1 MELVEKLLIDEID
14 LWSSAD
20 SIKSS
25 GRGRVSA
32 ASINCY
38 GVEKLRELIFQLAIR
53 GRLLD
58 QCATDI
64 PASHLLKEAETYAS
78 GLASRAVNRK
88 KKTYQS
94 VSAEEIS
101 FSTPEGWEWVRLGQL
116 GEWGAGATPLRGTA
130 SFYGGDIPWFKSGE
144 LSQDFIRVSE
154 ETVTELALEKCSLR
168 MNRPGD
174 VLLAM
179 YGATIGKASILEVSG
194 TTNQAVCA
202 CTPYPGISNRYLL
215 LLLKAMRA
223 NFIGQGAGGAQPNIS
238 REKIIVTPV
247 AIPPA
252 EEQERISLKVNEL
265 MALCKKLEGS
275 IGDAMV
281 SHQALVNGYICQLL
295 NSDSAEKFQE
305 NWNSM
310 LGKFD
315 EIFISVDAIER
326 LKNTAIDLG
335 LRGKF
340 SVAES
345 TEEAIADLLN
355 LCSKN
360 SVDSRQKKVGRKGPE
375 SKAADLYEIPK
386 DWSWVQLSQLAT
398 FENGDRSKNYPSRDQ
413 FVEDGIAFINA
424 GHLFDGKIDYSS
436 MNFINQAAYDNLRSG
451 KVKEGDILFCLRGS
465 LGKFAVVERGQTGAI
480 ASSLIIVRP
489 LISDLCEY
497 LSVYFSSSLAR
508 AQILKFDNGTAQPNL
523 AGSDLALFKIPL
535 PPLGEQQY
543 IVAKLKELLSLCD
556 QLKINIVSS
565 KELQREIADT
575 FVRQALA

>member
-265 MALCKKLEGS
+265 MALCKKS
-275 IGDAMV
+275 
-281 SHQALVNGYICQLL
+281 ST
-295 NSDSAEKFQE
+295 
-305 NWNSM
+305 
-310 LGKFD
+310 
-315 EIFISVDAIER
+315 IS
-326 LKNTAIDLG
+326 
-335 LRGKF
+335 
-340 SVAES
+340 
-345 TEEAIADLLN
+345 
-355 LCSKN
+355 
-360 SVDSRQKKVGRKGPE
+360 SR
-375 SKAADLYEIPK
+375 
-386 DWSWVQLSQLAT
+386 
-398 FENGDRSKNYPSRDQ
+398 N
-413 FVEDGIAFINA
+413 
-424 GHLFDGKIDYSS
+424 
-436 MNFINQAAYDNLRSG
+436 
-451 KVKEGDILFCLRGS
+451 
-465 LGKFAVVERGQTGAI
+465 
-480 ASSLIIVRP
+480 
-489 LISDLCEY
+489 
-497 LSVYFSSSLAR
+497 
-508 AQILKFDNGTAQPNL
+508 
-523 AGSDLALFKIPL
+523 
-535 PPLGEQQY
+535 
-543 IVAKLKELLSLCD
+543 
-556 QLKINIVSS
+556 SS
-565 KELQREIADT
+565 KG
-575 FVRQALA
+575 